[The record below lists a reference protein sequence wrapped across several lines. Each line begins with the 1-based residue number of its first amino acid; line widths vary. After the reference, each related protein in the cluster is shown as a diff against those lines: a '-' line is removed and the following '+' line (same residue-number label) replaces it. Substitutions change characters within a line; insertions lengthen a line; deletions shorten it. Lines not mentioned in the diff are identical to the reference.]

1 MPLPPPIESEIPV
14 TWTGDGD
21 IPPIVPGMGDAVVL
35 PILPTSPSERLLIS
49 LGRYPINSNPTNIEW
64 KYLSGVQDL
73 KYTIN
78 RSGGF
83 GEFSAIL
90 EGVNIENGD
99 TLFVRR
105 GNTVLYA
112 GEIVNLDV
120 FEGGVYEVS
129 GSCGVLLYKNLPAL
143 EAIMPTQLAIY
154 TLFWKLRDLYST
166 NYLSMNN
173 TVGSIDPALLIS
185 GLPEG
190 NIFDI
195 FVALE
200 GKMSTPIWWG
210 ITMNSSLQYVLNFSE
225 LGTAVNISLAASN
238 YKISSET
245 TEIPARIIFLSSS
258 PRHPQLLPNTHF
270 ALGGFTGDKD
280 FTEIDRDSTDAEL
293 VLGIPKNAVG
303 GAENGARGANFAL
316 SLGASRKS
324 VGADSNTVVAYEG
337 NVVYELDSLTEN
349 INYTP
354 NPTPFAPKAGI
365 SYIVSLYAKAEVSA
379 NNSNLPQISITVS
392 WFNSGGGTIYTVNW
406 NRTAAGKFWS
416 LMETGTM
423 VCPVGAVRYRILISV
438 VGGTL
443 STNNG
448 GIHLDKIRLR
458 RQYNFY
464 PDSWQLLP
472 KGSARITD
480 YSFQD
485 YNSNR
490 VPFEG
495 YSFCE
500 VKASIPGGSSN
511 YVSLTAMIPIP
522 VQPGRRYTWAV
533 WLIGK
538 PSETFPDFRMR
549 FRYYRANGTF
559 LTEQVSATIMAVSP
573 TSYARVSDN
582 IEVPIDAANVAV
594 SFDQLT
600 SGAYVL
606 GAISLRSAEETATDY
621 YGETMK
627 IYRNAQDLLAVSP
640 YTTLISEYG
649 DREVIVSADTI
660 GTVAD
665 AETYLKA
672 WLTSK
677 LLFKDSPRLEGKEV
691 TGMTPLVTAPCY
703 ITERQ
708 LSYPVERVSWT
719 FEGDVLMFTAELNK
733 KDKSNEEV
741 LLGIQDNSTKL
752 LPA

>member
-1 MPLPPPIESEIPV
+1 MPTLPPESQSPV
-14 TWTGDGD
+14 WGEGAVPPLTPGLGDS
-21 IPPIVPGMGDAVVL
+21 V
-35 PILPTSPSERLLIS
+35 ILPATASSPSERLFIS
-49 LGRYPINSNPTNIEW
+49 LGKYPLNSNPTNIQW
-64 KYLSGVQDL
+64 KYLSGVENL

-83 GEFSAIL
+83 GEFSATL

-105 GNTVLYA
+105 GNNVLYA

-120 FEGGVYEVS
+120 FEGGVYDVS
-129 GSCGVLLYKNLPAL
+129 GSCGVLLYKNLPSL
-143 EAIMPTQLAIY
+143 DAIIPTQLAIY
-154 TLFWKLRDLYST
+154 TLFWKVRDLYSS

-173 TVGSIDPALLIS
+173 TVGSIDPALLVS

-225 LGTAVNISLAASN
+225 LGTSVSISLAASN

-245 TEIPARIIFLSSS
+245 TEIPSRIIFTSGTS
-258 PRHPQLLPNTHF
+258 RFPQLLPNTNF
-270 ALGGFTGDKD
+270 ANGGFTGDKN

-293 VLGIPKNAVG
+293 VLGIPKNAIG
-303 GAENGARGANFAL
+303 GGENGQRNPSAFDMFN
-316 SLGASRKS
+316 GASRKA
-324 VGADSNTVVAYEG
+324 VGADSNTVVAYEE
-337 NVVYELDSLTEN
+337 NIVYELDSVTEN
-349 INYTP
+349 IQYFP
-354 NPTPFAPKAGI
+354 NPPLFNLKPGL
-365 SYIVSLYAKAEVSA
+365 SYIVSFYGKTEVSA
-379 NNSNLPQISITVS
+379 NNSNLPQISITIS
-392 WFNSGGGTIYTVNW
+392 WYNSGGGLISAVNY
-406 NRTAAGKFWS
+406 NRTSPGKFWS
-416 LMETGTM
+416 LFETGTM
-423 VCPVGAVRYRILISV
+423 VCPAGAVRYKIIISA
-438 VGGTL
+438 VGGSL
-443 STNNG
+443 STSNG
-448 GIHLDKIRLR
+448 GIHIDKIRLR

-464 PDSWQLLP
+464 PDDWQLLP
-472 KGSARITD
+472 RGTATVTD
-480 YSFQD
+480 YAFQD
-485 YNSNR
+485 YNLDR

-495 YSFCE
+495 YSLCY
-500 VKASIPGGSSN
+500 VKANVPSGSSN
-511 YVSLTAMIPIP
+511 YISFLAMQSIP
-522 VQPGRRYTWAV
+522 VQAGRRYTWAV
-533 WLIGK
+533 WLISK
-538 PSETFPDFRMR
+538 PSETFPTFRMR
-549 FRYYRANGTF
+549 FRFYKTDGTF
-559 LTEQVSATIMAVSP
+559 LTEQVSPTISLSAP
-573 TSYARVSDN
+573 TIYSRTSNN
-582 IEVPIDAANVAV
+582 IEVPIDAASVAV

-621 YGETMK
+621 YGSTLK
-627 IYRNAQDLLAVSP
+627 IYRNASDLLAVSP
-640 YTTLISEYG
+640 YTTLISNYG
-649 DREVIVSADTI
+649 DREVLINADTI

-665 AETYLKA
+665 AESYLRA
-672 WLTSK
+672 WLTSR

-691 TGMTPLVTAPCY
+691 MGMTPLVSSPCY

-708 LSYPVERVSWT
+708 LSYPVERVSWNY
-719 FEGDVLMFTAELNK
+719 EGDVLMFVAELNK